1 MRARQRHLNARH
13 AGAMFVL
20 DARFINQADNT
31 AVSTWADRSGNGYDV
46 SQATGT
52 NQPTLQTGEV
62 GGSSIVRFDGSND
75 TLGRSDTGFPTGDIT
90 FISVSKQ
97 NNSLP
102 NLTYAG
108 VMMYGQ
114 SALTKGVL
122 VLYATDTNYGTNGF
136 GPSQYGDGVA
146 VSNSTGV
153 YNVSSWYRSSTNYS
167 VHINGGTAST
177 KSMTTAT
184 ALQGTNGLHIGSSTF
199 SQTTPANFLNGDIG
213 NVILFASSLADSLRR
228 RLERGCGLTWKI
240 ACS

>member
-1 MRARQRHLNARH
+1 MRARHRHLNARH

-20 DARFINQADNT
+20 DARFIAQSDNT

-46 SQATGT
+46 SQATGA

-62 GGSSIVRFDGSND
+62 GGSAIVRFDGSND
-75 TLGRSDTGFPTGDIT
+75 TLGRSDTGFPTGNIT
-90 FISVSKQ
+90 FIGVSKQ
-97 NNSLP
+97 NNSLATG
-102 NLTYAG
+102 NYGG
-108 VMMYGQ
+108 VMLYGQ
-114 SALTKGVL
+114 SSLTRGVL
-122 VLYATDTNYGTNGF
+122 VMYGTDVNYGTNSF
-136 GPSQYGDGVA
+136 GPSQYGDA
-146 VSNSTGV
+146 VGISNSTGS
-153 YNVSSWYRSSTNYS
+153 YNVTSWYRSSTNYS
-167 VHINGGTAST
+167 VHINGGAATT

-184 ALQGTNGLHIGSSTF
+184 TLQGTNGLHIGSSTF